1 MSNLE
6 DDVLREV
13 HGRLTRRMA
22 PIAAGMGLAF
32 IWGLYFLREFAG
44 FDFLAWLKNHEPV
57 PPVVYLIVAI
67 LGTIII
73 VIVTARE
80 MRTSSALALGGKYV
94 DGKVIRVGLLS
105 SHGMTPVTVSYVVDG
120 TGYKKR
126 TDMLKGKSVGDSVRV
141 LYDPKNP
148 RTCHVS

>member
-1 MSNLE
+1 MSKLE

-22 PIAAGMGLAF
+22 PIAAAMGLAF

-44 FDFLAWLKNHEPV
+44 FDFVAWLKNQEPV

-80 MRTSSALALGGKYV
+80 LRTSSALALGGKYV

-105 SHGMTPVTVSYVVDG
+105 SRGMTPVTVSYVVDG

-148 RTCHVS
+148 RTCQVF